1 MDNIPDKS
9 VDMILTDLPYGTT
22 QCKWDSIIPFEP
34 LWEQYNRVIKDNG
47 AILLFSSQP
56 FTSALSFGV
65 MTEESKKYIADAL
78 MFSPKCW
85 KDGKFKFDRES
96 CGKNCYECMYETF
109 GSLVR

>member
-1 MDNIPDKS
+1 
-9 VDMILTDLPYGTT
+9 
-22 QCKWDSIIPFEP
+22 
-34 LWEQYNRVIKDNG
+34 
-47 AILLFSSQP
+47 
-56 FTSALSFGV
+56 